1 MNMGVA
7 ADFLSNL
14 KPDFIDTFLYRGAIT
29 LAAIFGLWV
38 SHTIIVFFTKRHLK
52 KHDTIYATR
61 KLSRYFHFILA
72 AFIIAP
78 LWFKG
83 IQSLGT
89 FLGLFTA
96 GVAIALKDVVTNFA
110 GWIYLLWQAPFKIGD
125 RIQIQDHQGDVIDI
139 GVFKFTLLEIGNWV
153 DANQSTGRM
162 IRIPNAD
169 VFNQPIANYSKGF
182 NYNWYEIPVVVTY
195 ESNWKKTKQLL
206 TDLISDYCKQYED
219 QLKRELRQAQKDY
232 PINYTYITPTI
243 YTSSLDHGISLTIR
257 YLVATRRIRQSNHE
271 LWEQILEMTEAHDD
285 IDLAYPTQRHIVQ

>member
-1 MNMGVA
+1 MGFA
-7 ADFLSNL
+7 ADFFSNL
-14 KPDFIDTFLYRGAIT
+14 KPDFIDTFVLRGGIS
-29 LAAIFGLWV
+29 LAAIFSLWI
-38 SHTIIVFFTKRHLK
+38 SHNIIVFFTKRHLQN
-52 KHDTIYATR
+52 HDTIYATR
-61 KLSRYFHFILA
+61 KISRYLHFIIA
-72 AFIIAP
+72 AFIIGQ

-182 NYNWYEIPVVVTY
+182 NYNWYEIPVVVTF
-195 ESNWKKTKQLL
+195 ESNWRKAKELL
-206 TDLISDYCKQYED
+206 IEIINEYCKEYED
-219 QLKRELRQAQKDY
+219 QLKRELRQAKKDY

-243 YTSSLDHGISLTIR
+243 YTTSLDHGISLTIR

-271 LWEQILEMTEAHDD
+271 LWEKILTVTEDHDD
-285 IDLAYPTQRHIVQ
+285 IDLAYPTFRHIQN